1 MECPKC
7 GGETTVLKTRQ
18 YEKRVYRRREC
29 RECGF
34 RFTTDELRREEDKE
48 GDGEQPPDDG

>member
-7 GGETTVLKTRQ
+7 GGETDVLKTRQ
-18 YEKRVYRRREC
+18 YEDRVYRRREC
-29 RECGF
+29 RDCGH

-48 GDGEQPPDDG
+48 RDGG

>member
-18 YEKRVYRRREC
+18 YEERVYRRRKC
-29 RECGF
+29 RDCGF